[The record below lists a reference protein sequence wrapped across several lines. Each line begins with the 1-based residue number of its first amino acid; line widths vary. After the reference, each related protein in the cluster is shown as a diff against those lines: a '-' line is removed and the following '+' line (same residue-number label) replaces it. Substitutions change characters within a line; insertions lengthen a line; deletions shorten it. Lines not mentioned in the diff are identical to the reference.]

1 MESMHADNTD
11 FSEFVRSFGE
21 ATARLQETHAALKKQ
36 VERLQNELAE
46 ANERLRRSRSLAAL
60 GEMAAGIAH
69 EIRNPLGAIAL
80 NAEMLQDDVADRPE
94 SAASVDKIRR
104 AAHRLDRIVRDVLS
118 FARDTRV
125 NAVATSAKEI
135 FDLATCDCEAVLVTE
150 HVAIRCEI
158 DGDCSFSG
166 DGALIGQAV
175 SNLIRNAVEAMR
187 GSSVRE
193 IVLGAREARLRVA
206 DGGRRAGAF
215 REIACRNEFCGYRIG
230 YRKYFSQRDS
240 KKDNRENKG
249 YNTGSF
255 RRASLRYGPYTQSSK
270 KKKYY
275 YY

>member
-1 MESMHADNTD
+1 MESLHADNTD

-158 DGDCSFSG
+158 NGDCSFSG

-175 SNLIRNAVEAMR
+175 SNLIRNAVEDHRCAK
-187 GSSVRE
+187 SCW
-193 IVLGAREARLRVA
+193 ARARLGCALLTAVA
-206 DGGRRAGAF
+206 ARLLFSASRTQAQAF
-215 REIACRNEFCGYRIG
+215 PP
-230 YRKYFSQRDS
+230 
-240 KKDNRENKG
+240 
-249 YNTGSF
+249 
-255 RRASLRYGPYTQSSK
+255 RRASASSIHSSLRARKALALDLRSCTALSMRMAA
-270 KKKYY
+270 
-275 YY
+275 